1 MNEIDKLIE
10 ADQTNC
16 QQSIKFFKQ
25 FDSLL
30 VTSFDEAA
38 NLLNVFSRS
47 FSHGATD
54 DDTQHSFSK
63 LAKEGGITE
72 SEIVEVLNDKKPSS
86 ISDDL
91 FEKII
96 SSRNEYYSRRSR
108 GLLLLQAY
116 RSFMYSATDIR
127 RLRVGTAFGLMR
139 LEIEAVALML
149 LFQFNTKL
157 AYEWFHLKGDRQ
169 GRDFYNKTK
178 KDVSKFCDRYELTE
192 EWNLASSL

>member
-16 QQSIKFFKQ
+16 QQSIKLFKQ
-25 FDSLL
+25 FDSLI
-30 VTSFDEAA
+30 VTSFDDAA
-38 NLLNVFSRS
+38 NLFNVFSRS

-91 FEKII
+91 FEDLSGKIGI
-96 SSRNEYYSRRSR
+96 P
-108 GLLLLQAY
+108 
-116 RSFMYSATDIR
+116 
-127 RLRVGTAFGLMR
+127 
-139 LEIEAVALML
+139 
-149 LFQFNTKL
+149 
-157 AYEWFHLKGDRQ
+157 WP
-169 GRDFYNKTK
+169 
-178 KDVSKFCDRYELTE
+178 
-192 EWNLASSL
+192 NL